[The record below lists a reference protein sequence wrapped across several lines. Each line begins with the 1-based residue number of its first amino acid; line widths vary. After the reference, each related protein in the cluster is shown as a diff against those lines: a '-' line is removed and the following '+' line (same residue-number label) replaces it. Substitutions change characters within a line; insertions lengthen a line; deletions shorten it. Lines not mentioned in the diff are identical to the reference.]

1 MIAKPHSSAS
11 PDAALALF
19 GTVSAQDK
27 IGFMAAGGSAKN
39 AENSVQS
46 EKKRWGDII
55 RRVGLEPK

>member
-27 IGFMAAGGSAKN
+27 IGFMAAGEN

-46 EKKRWGDII
+46 EKSRCGDII